1 MRFTSTI
8 ITFLILF
15 YIILPARSQVI
26 NMRDITQDWKTDL
39 KNRKVELN
47 EFRALLKRDAIP
59 PIDKPEFWD
68 SKKAF
73 KTYFN
78 NEPLTVVESN
88 GETKAYPHSILMFHE
103 IVNDIVGGTPVSIT
117 YCPLCNSALVL
128 TGMFGL
134 KI

>member
-8 ITFLILF
+8 ITVLILF
-15 YIILPARSQVI
+15 FIVLPARSQVI

-59 PIDKPEFWD
+59 PIDEPEFWD

-88 GETKAYPHSILMFHE
+88 GESKSNPSIVLLM
-103 IVNDIVGGTPVSIT
+103 
-117 YCPLCNSALVL
+117 
-128 TGMFGL
+128 
-134 KI
+134 